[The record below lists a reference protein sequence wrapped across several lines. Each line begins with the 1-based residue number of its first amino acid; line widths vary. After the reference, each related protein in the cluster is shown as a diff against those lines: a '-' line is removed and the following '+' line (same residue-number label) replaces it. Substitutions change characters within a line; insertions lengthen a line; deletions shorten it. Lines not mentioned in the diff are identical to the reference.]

1 MEDIILDRR
10 GRQVTEEIS
19 IVDQTRFTRLLALE
33 EKQPRQWAALAQ
45 ARAAAME
52 VTAQI
57 QNAIKSEVDLVSS
70 DATVVL
76 YGSLARGEWTTGS
89 DVDWALLVDGQSDP
103 DHHECLQAIPSALLS
118 IQYRGQALG
127 PPGSSGTFGQLV
139 FSHDLVHSVGGES
152 DTNQNTTRRI
162 LLLLESIALD
172 EPNGAYRRTLRSILR
187 RYLLDDVRIAS
198 QAENSPRIPR
208 FLLNDI
214 VRFWRT
220 LCVDF
225 GTKHWQQSG
234 KKWAVRN
241 IKLRTSRKLLFVS
254 GLLTAFSCDRI
265 EGGPSAG
272 VEEMLARLTEY
283 AELPPLEIIARELT
297 DLGLEKQAVDLFT
310 LYDTFLAR
318 LNDKD
323 KRQALESVQP
333 QHAYQDPVFSEF
345 RDLSHEL
352 QEILTNIFFDSQ
364 SRLRHLTL
372 KYGVF

>member
-1 MEDIILDRR
+1 MDPN
-10 GRQVTEEIS
+10 
-19 IVDQTRFTRLLALE
+19 RFNRFLALE
-33 EKQPRQWAALAQ
+33 AKQPRQWAALAQ
-45 ARAAAME
+45 ARAAAIE
-52 VTAQI
+52 VTSEI
-57 QNAIKSEVDLVSS
+57 QSAIKSEVDLVSS

-103 DHHECLQAIPSALLS
+103 DHHDCLHAIPNALDT
-118 IQYRGQALG
+118 IQYQGRALV
-127 PPGSSGTFGQLV
+127 PPGSSGTFAQLV
-139 FSHDLVHSVGGES
+139 FSHDLVLSVGGES

-172 EPNGAYRRTLRSILR
+172 EPNGAYRRTLRSVLR

-198 QAENSPRIPR
+198 GAENSPRIPR

-234 KKWAVRN
+234 KKWALRN

-254 GLLTAFSCDRI
+254 GLLMAFSCDRI

-272 VEEMLARLTEY
+272 VEEILARLTEY
-283 AELPPLEIIARELT
+283 AELPPLEIIAHELT

-310 LYDTFLAR
+310 LYDTFLAY
-318 LNDKD
+318 LNDKG

-333 QHAYQDPVFSEF
+333 QQAYKDAVFSEF

-352 QEILTNIFFDSQ
+352 QEVLTNIFFDSQ
-364 SRLRHLTL
+364 SPLRHLTL